1 MRWCSLRIREYLNN
15 NVKYSKLR
23 TVEFIEKLDSSSA
36 KQEQAL
42 LDRVYFLLCE
52 NIRYFAFSPTMT
64 RLSDSCIFVYVS
76 LFFAFAMTTML
87 GYYFRAYRRRYWRT
101 NYIYGTAAR
110 RARTNTDNGTHPQQA
125 VSDTAQGVYWW
136 SCCTMEVHVVESFEF
151 AVNFANEFGKTPGS
165 STSTFIADLTLDSM
179 TKGIDY
185 IKVILQP
192 HFNFSWHDTRWW
204 NG

>member
-1 MRWCSLRIREYLNN
+1 MSNIPSCEPWSLLKSLILPRQS
-15 NVKYSKLR
+15 KSKLYS
-23 TVEFIEKLDSSSA
+23 TGFISYYA
-36 KQEQAL
+36 KISGILHLAPL
-42 LDRVYFLLCE
+42 WHVYPTRVFL
-52 NIRYFAFSPTMT
+52 FMF
-64 RLSDSCIFVYVS
+64 

-136 SCCTMEVHVVESFEF
+136 CCCTMEVHVVESFEF
-151 AVNFANEFGKTPGS
+151 AVNFANEVGKTPGS